1 MLSILRRLSIAVFA
15 SCMTF
20 GTTPIAFGVEPGEV
34 SFARDVLPI
43 LSDRC
48 FACHGPDKANR
59 KADLRLDDQAEASK
73 SGVIV
78 PGKAAESELVARIE
92 SPETD
97 EVMPPPK
104 FGKPLTEKQIGIL
117 KAWVDS
123 GAKWGRHWAWDA
135 PSRPQVPA
143 LPASAK
149 VRNPIDG
156 FVLARLK
163 AEGLE
168 PRPEATKAELIR
180 RVSLDLTGL
189 PPDPAEVKRFLADDA
204 PDAYEKLVDR
214 LLASPRYGER
224 MAWDWLDAAR
234 YADTNGYQ
242 GDGERTMWPWRDW
255 VIAAFNEDM
264 PFDRFTVDQIAG
276 DLMPEASREKILA
289 TAFNRNHMINGE
301 GGRIAEENRVE
312 YVFDQTETVG
322 TIWMGLTLTCA
333 RCHDHKYDPVSRRDY
348 YRLFAFFD
356 TTPVSGAGGSGQTAP
371 VLDMATP
378 AEVEKQKKTAA
389 AYDALLKVVVA
400 KEAKL
405 REAGMVVK
413 EGKYD
418 TKLPVIIESILRK
431 GPNDR
436 AAQNYEELKKFY
448 GAAEPEYLAQ
458 LDELRKLKAAR
469 DEAASKITRV
479 MVMGEAQQP
488 RETFMLTRGTYD
500 KREDKVTAGL
510 PAAFVAKSAES
521 ADPNTPRTRRDLAEW
536 LVNTENPLTARVT
549 VNRLWQTFFGSGLVK
564 TTEDFG
570 LQGQLPSHPELL
582 DWLAVEFRE
591 PDPASG
597 ARPWSL
603 KHIVRT
609 IVTSATYRQSS
620 AAPESLW
627 AKDPENRLLARGPR
641 HRLPS
646 WMLRDQALA
655 AAGMLT
661 PTMGGP
667 SVKPYQ
673 PPGIW
678 EEATFGNK
686 SYVQDHGEA
695 LYRRSLYVFWRRIVG
710 PTVFFDTA
718 NRQNCSVK
726 SVITNTPLHALVTLN
741 DTTYVEA
748 ARVLAQTL
756 LKSGESDDE
765 ARLAE
770 AFRRILVRDPAAN
783 EIDVLRTALK
793 KQRAIFAADANA
805 AKKLASV
812 GEWPGEPGIDP
823 AEHAA
828 WTQLCLMLSNL
839 DEAMSKP

>member
-1 MLSILRRLSIAVFA
+1 MFRIFRRPIIALAVFGMIFVQSA
-15 SCMTF
+15 H
-20 GTTPIAFGVEPGEV
+20 AADPGEI
-34 SFARDVLPI
+34 SFSRDVLPI

-48 FACHGPDKANR
+48 FACHGPDKSNR
-59 KADLRLDDQAEASK
+59 KADLRLDDQKEALA
-73 SGVIV
+73 SGVIE
-78 PGKAAESELVARIE
+78 PGKPGESELVARIE
-92 SPETD
+92 SHAAD

-104 FGKPLTEKQIGIL
+104 FGKPLTSSQIDTL
-117 KAWVDS
+117 KAWVAS
-123 GAKWGRHWAWDA
+123 GAKWGRHWAWDV
-135 PSRPQVPA
+135 PPRPNVPTTA
-143 LPASAK
+143 AGAK
-149 VRNPIDG
+149 VRNPIDA

-163 AEGLE
+163 AEGLT

-189 PPDPAEVKRFLADDA
+189 PPDAAEVRRFLSDDA
-204 PDAYEKLVDR
+204 PDAYEKLVER

-255 VIAAFNEDM
+255 VVAAFNEDM

-276 DLMPEASREKILA
+276 DLMPEPSRERILA

-322 TIWMGLTLTCA
+322 TMWLGLTLTCA

-356 TTPVSGAGGSGQTAP
+356 TTPVNGAGGSGQTAP

-378 AEVEKQKKTAA
+378 AEVEKQKNTAA
-389 AYDALLKVVVA
+389 AFEALLKVVVA

-413 EGKYD
+413 DGKYD

-448 GAAEPEYLAQ
+448 GSAEPEYLTQ
-458 LDELRKLKAAR
+458 LDELRKLKSAR

-479 MVMGEAQQP
+479 MVMGEAPQP
-488 RETFMLTRGTYD
+488 RETFMLTRGAYD
-500 KREDKVTAGL
+500 KREDKVSAGL
-510 PAAFVAKSAES
+510 PASFVPVRSES
-521 ADPNTPRTRRDLAEW
+521 TDAGRRMNRRDLAEW
-536 LVNTENPLTARVT
+536 LVSPENPLTARVT
-549 VNRLWQTFFGSGLVK
+549 VNRLWQTFFGAGLVK

-591 PDPASG
+591 PAADSG
-597 ARPWSL
+597 ARPWSV

-620 AAPESLW
+620 TAPEELW
-627 AKDPENRLLARGPR
+627 ARDPENRLLARGPR

-646 WMLRDQALA
+646 WMLRDQSLA
-655 AAGMLT
+655 VAGMLT

-686 SYVQDHGEA
+686 AYVQDHGEA

-710 PTVFFDTA
+710 PTVFFDTP

-726 SVITNTPLHALVTLN
+726 TVITNTPLHALVTLN

-748 ARVLAQTL
+748 ARVLAQNLSKLPET
-756 LKSGESDDE
+756 DDGK
-765 ARLAE
+765 RLAE
-770 AFRRILVRDPAAN
+770 AFRRVVVREPSPN
-783 EIDVLRTALK
+783 EIEALRTALK
-793 KQRAIFAADANA
+793 RQRGIFAADREA
-805 AKKLASV
+805 AEKLSKV
-812 GEWPGEPGIDP
+812 GEWPGVAGMDV

-828 WTQLCLMLSNL
+828 WTQVCLMLLNL
-839 DEAMSKP
+839 DEALTKP

>member
-1 MLSILRRLSIAVFA
+1 MIFVA
-15 SCMTF
+15 S
-20 GTTPIAFGVEPGEV
+20 AQAADPGEI
-34 SFARDVLPI
+34 SFSRDVLPI

-59 KADLRLDDQAEASK
+59 KADLRLDDQKAAFV
-73 SGVIV
+73 SGVIE
-78 PGKAAESELVARIE
+78 PGKPGESELIARIE
-92 SPETD
+92 SPEHD

-104 FGKPLTEKQIGIL
+104 FGKPLTSRQIDTL
-117 KAWVDS
+117 KAWVAG
-123 GAKWGRHWAWDA
+123 GAKWGRHWAWDV
-135 PSRPQVPA
+135 PIRPNVPTA
-143 LPASAK
+143 AGAK
-149 VRNPIDG
+149 VRNPIDA
-156 FVLARLK
+156 FVVARLK
-163 AEGLE
+163 AEGLT

-189 PPDPAEVKRFLADDA
+189 PPDAAEVRRFLSDDA
-204 PDAYEKLVDR
+204 PEAYERLVDR

-255 VIAAFNEDM
+255 VVGAFNEDM
-264 PFDRFTVDQIAG
+264 PFDRFTVNQIAG
-276 DLMPEASREKILA
+276 DLMPEASRERILA

-322 TIWMGLTLTCA
+322 TMWLGLTLTCA

-356 TTPVSGAGGSGQTAP
+356 TTPVNGAGGSGQTAP

-389 AYDALLKVVVA
+389 AFETLLKVVVA

-413 EGKYD
+413 DGKYD

-436 AAQNYEELKKFY
+436 AAQNYEELKKYY
-448 GAAEPEYLAQ
+448 GSAEPEYLNQ
-458 LDELRKLKAAR
+458 LDELRKLKSAR

-479 MVMGEAQQP
+479 MVMGEAPQP
-488 RETFMLTRGTYD
+488 RETFMLTRGAYD
-500 KREDKVTAGL
+500 KREDKVSAGL
-510 PAAFVAKSAES
+510 PASFVPGKSES
-521 ADPNTPRTRRDLAEW
+521 TDAGRRMSRRDLAEW
-536 LVNTENPLTARVT
+536 LVSPENPLTARVT
-549 VNRLWQTFFGSGLVK
+549 VNRLWQTFFGAGLVK

-591 PDPASG
+591 PAANSG
-597 ARPWSL
+597 ARPWSV

-620 AAPESLW
+620 TAPEELW
-627 AKDPENRLLARGPR
+627 ARDPENRLLARGPR

-655 AAGMLT
+655 VAGMLT

-686 SYVQDHGEA
+686 AYVQDHGEA

-710 PTVFFDTA
+710 PTVFFDTP

-726 SVITNTPLHALVTLN
+726 TVITNTPLHALVTLN

-748 ARVLAQTL
+748 ARVLAQNLSKLPET
-756 LKSGESDDE
+756 DDE
-765 ARLAE
+765 KRLAE
-770 AFRRILVRDPAAN
+770 AFRRVVVREPSGN
-783 EIDVLRTALK
+783 EIEALRSALK
-793 KQRAIFAADANA
+793 RQRGIFAADREA
-805 AKKLASV
+805 AEKLSKA
-812 GEWPGEPGIDP
+812 GEWPGVPGLDV

-828 WTQLCLMLSNL
+828 WTQVCLMLLNL
-839 DEAMSKP
+839 DEALTKP